1 MTCIGK
7 FYKNRI
13 FILWYMGDSQ
23 GVLFYG
29 LANWKLWHI
38 NLRLAIHEHKWICI
52 CNKLCDLNHSI
63 FVSFV
68 IVFILD
74 WTPCHPSPSP
84 PLPSSLFQLDPRPAA
99 AASCDPCLAT
109 NPTTNPSSPPPFPP
123 DRQAASP
130 PLPLLPQPAG
140 SFPTLAPRPRCT
152 RPAAPTGA
160 QLFFFPAA

>member
-1 MTCIGK
+1 M
-7 FYKNRI
+7 
-13 FILWYMGDSQ
+13 
-23 GVLFYG
+23 LFTHLLTY
-29 LANWKLWHI
+29 H
-38 NLRLAIHEHKWICI
+38 
-52 CNKLCDLNHSI
+52 CDLNHSI

-160 QLFFFPAA
+160 QLFFFRLHNERKRDDGIDDEKVLTKIFTYNLL

>member
-1 MTCIGK
+1 MKLPALLGK
-7 FYKNRI
+7 YDRPTDGQTGSLGSFTYPIICFYTKNTP
-13 FILWYMGDSQ
+13 FG
-23 GVLFYG
+23 
-29 LANWKLWHI
+29 H
-38 NLRLAIHEHKWICI
+38 
-52 CNKLCDLNHSI
+52 CDLNHSI

>member
-1 MTCIGK
+1 MVTTK
-7 FYKNRI
+7 LNNRI
-13 FILWYMGDSQ
+13 LHY
-23 GVLFYG
+23 L
-29 LANWKLWHI
+29 LA
-38 NLRLAIHEHKWICI
+38 LAPEAQTMFALMETLYLLYH
-52 CNKLCDLNHSI
+52 CDLNHSI

>member
-1 MTCIGK
+1 M
-7 FYKNRI
+7 YVSSM
-13 FILWYMGDSQ
+13 Y
-23 GVLFYG
+23 VV
-29 LANWKLWHI
+29 HI
-38 NLRLAIHEHKWICI
+38 YH
-52 CNKLCDLNHSI
+52 CDLNHSI